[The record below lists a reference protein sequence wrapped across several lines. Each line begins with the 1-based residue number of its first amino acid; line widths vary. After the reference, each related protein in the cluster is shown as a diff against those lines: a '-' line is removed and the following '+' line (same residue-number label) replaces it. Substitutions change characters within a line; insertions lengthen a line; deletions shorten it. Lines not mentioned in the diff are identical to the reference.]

1 MGVTYSL
8 KYSVNAKAAMNSA
21 ITKSTFTAAA
31 TGDEIK
37 EVTLTELQNAI
48 NKLSTYITKVDN
60 CGNCKTTTVVT
71 TSQVCQNQCSYYRTT
86 VNCTISYYYYNCSQC
101 YNNHSNYGNYTDY
114 SSCGCGGGSY

>member
-21 ITKSTFTAAA
+21 ITKSTFTAAK

-86 VNCTISYYYYNCSQC
+86 VNCTTTYYYYNCSQC
-101 YNNHSNYGNYTDY
+101 GYTNHSNYGNYSD
-114 SSCGCGGGSY
+114 SNCGCDQY